1 MKRVFAVLLC
11 AALLAAAV
19 PAALAAP
26 ALSFPDITDT
36 ELKRDVAVLTML
48 GVIDG
53 DENGRFNP
61 NKSLTRAQFCKMAI
75 ILLGRGAEEPM
86 YRNRTIFPDVT
97 STHWARGYI
106 NMAVTGE
113 KKFIIGNADRT
124 FRPDDDVTNAQ
135 AVTMVMRILGYTD
148 ADAGMLWPDGYMSLA
163 REKGLLEGLDLSDVH
178 APMTRAQAARLLCN
192 MLAAQQKGGGSFL
205 STLGSVVDG
214 VVVMN
219 ITGTADD
226 SVIKTSA
233 GDFKPAGRGMSREMI
248 GLRGAL
254 LRDLSGRVLTF
265 LPDRTGQVTAVAA
278 EADASWLKT
287 VDGAR
292 YTISP
297 TAPAYT
303 ADEVTVYGTA
313 FVNIAAGMSVT
324 LYFSRSGAVEALY
337 ISTGASDKAVVAG
350 ASVTASSLLEL
361 TGGVTDYAV
370 YKNGVKISL
379 SDIAQYDVLTYDA
392 AGKVLRVTDFRLT
405 GAIESCWPN
414 LSSPA
419 VVTVLGKEFRV
430 LPSAMGAFRDKK
442 IGQIVTLLLTSDF
455 AVAGVVAGG
464 TLENTAV
471 GIVESVSGTHATVR
485 FLNGLVLSGD
495 TGKITDWMM
504 GEFVSV
510 YSSAA
515 GQMTL
520 VRLSGSTVAGTLDL
534 EAGRLGTAPLS
545 PAVRVFERVGKGAVE
560 QIRLSDIAIN
570 RIPSSRILFANTDSK
585 GNVTM
590 LLLNDVTGDR
600 YTYGILKREDPS
612 SSGGENTTVTV
623 TNSRGS
629 VGPAVTGASFATGDF
644 GGVVVPAV
652 PNESARVVVLT
663 KLGTVRRSDFFTKDG
678 KTYVTVG
685 GETYPVSDAVE
696 CYNKAGSSWF
706 KSLADARSFSETLTI
721 YADRTAAEGGK
732 IRVVVA

>member
-471 GIVESVSGTHATVR
+471 GVVTSVSGSHATVR
-485 FLNGLVLSGD
+485 LLNGLELTGEINAAGFHAGD
-495 TGKITDWMM
+495 
-504 GEFVSV
+504 FVSV

-520 VRLSGSTVAGTLDL
+520 VRLTGSNVTGTLNL
-534 EAGRLGTAPLS
+534 ETGRLGTAPLS
-545 PAVRVFERVGKGAVE
+545 PAVRVYERAGKGAAV
-560 QIRLSDIAIN
+560 QIRLSDIALKTV
-570 RIPSSRILFANTDSK
+570 PASRVLFAAKDSK
-585 GNVTM
+585 GAVT
-590 LLLNDVTGDR
+590 LLLLDDVTGDR
-600 YTYGILKREDPS
+600 YTYGMLQ
-612 SSGGENTTVTV
+612 SGSQELPIFGDEPVDKEGKPIPHKNTTVTV
-623 TNSRGS
+623 VNSRGS
-629 VGPAVTGASFATGDF
+629 VGPAITGASFATGDF

-663 KLGTVRRSDFFTKDG
+663 KLGT
-678 KTYVTVG
+678 
-685 GETYPVSDAVE
+685 
-696 CYNKAGSSWF
+696 
-706 KSLADARSFSETLTI
+706 
-721 YADRTAAEGGK
+721 
-732 IRVVVA
+732 